1 MSKKSYIIIS
11 GIALI
16 AIFTVISF
24 AKLYPVAM
32 VNGSPIWYRTWNLS
46 LQGTSHALTMQAKA
60 AGTAFDP
67 DPIVAYAIRKSTLAA
82 LIEDKIIAQKG
93 RSIMSDFDAK
103 TEEYIAAALASSTDV
118 SKAAD
123 LMYGFSAN
131 NFHDIIL
138 APESRREV
146 ARNALEKRR
155 LNSDAWFSGI
165 KKKADVQIFLSGYRW
180 DGETVR

>member
-1 MSKKSYIIIS
+1 MIIS
-11 GIALI
+11 
-16 AIFTVISF
+16 FT
-24 AKLYPVAM
+24 KWYPIAM

-67 DPIVAYAIRKSTLAA
+67 DPIVVYAIRKSTLAA
-82 LIEDKIIAQKG
+82 LIEDKILAQKG
-93 RSIMSDFDAK
+93 RSIVSDFDAK
-103 TEEYIAAALASSTDV
+103 TEEYIAMALASSTDIG
-118 SKAAD
+118 KAAD
-123 LMYGFSAN
+123 LMYGFSAS

-146 ARNALEKRR
+146 AHNALKKLH
-155 LNSDAWFSGI
+155 LNSDAWFAGI
-165 KKKADVQIFLSGYRW
+165 KKKADVQIFLNGYRW